1 MSTRTRIAERD
12 TRTAAQKAYDEAIAN
27 AAESGDWNGFS
38 RTTLLTPEGARALIE
53 HGRNLDPAQVRAD
66 ALRHPLRWKE
76 HVFRIVR
83 CDYVNGKAEVEIEPH
98 DAELVAELRKRI
110 EANRF
115 HILPFYQGFG
125 FIAFPE
131 DHARYEER

>member
-1 MSTRTRIAERD
+1 MSTTTRKAAPD
-12 TRTAAQKAYDEAIAN
+12 TRTSAQIERDEALAR
-27 AAESGDWNGFS
+27 AAESGDWTGIKH
-38 RTTLLTPEGARALIE
+38 TVLLTPEGAQQLLE
-53 HGRNLDPAQVRAD
+53 FSRNLDPAEVRAR
-66 ALRHPLRWKE
+66 ATKQPFRWKE
-76 HVFRIVR
+76 HVFRITR
-83 CDYVNGKAEVEIEPH
+83 CDYVNGQSEVAIEPH